1 MGVRFPGTS
10 LSHKTELDTP
20 KDLSE
25 VPEFKKPQY
34 QILPPLLPDEY
45 ERLKTSIAERGVEV
59 PIIVDQHG
67 DPVDGFHRQRASDD
81 LGVFCPR
88 EVRHFDTEAEKFEL
102 MLRLNCRRR
111 QLNRQQKRDLIGA
124 YLVCDPKIADNHLAE
139 LIGGVS
145 QNTVTAVRRDLEVT
159 LQIEKF
165 KKLRGRDGKDRPTK
179 YRRVVANTAKEA
191 ETALSAIGDLPP
203 NCHGKIIDCTTAK
216 RRSRRLR
223 TKLERQKRIEVITAT
238 TLPDD
243 IIIQHCDLRDLE
255 VSDQSAALVLTD
267 VMWNEAAEKDWQA
280 LGRRAFE
287 WLKPNGLLASFI
299 GQHLLVRMAR
309 AIEDGGLHLQWIF
322 NGVFTSPGNAA
333 EVNGVISRWRPVVVF
348 SKCPQHI
355 FRKCLDTFD
364 VGPPEKEWSHL
375 QQTVQGAQWLLE
387 HLSEPGDLIVDPCMG
402 TGTTAVSVLTADDG
416 PRRFLGCDRDEQM
429 VQIARHR
436 AAEALQAHNA
446 EGQERWALKGRQE
459 SNLSA
464 TVVMPATPHDVPTD
478 FIPM

>member
-1 MGVRFPGTS
+1 M
-10 LSHKTELDTP
+10 
-20 KDLSE
+20 
-25 VPEFKKPQY
+25 PEIKKPQY

-67 DPVDGFHRQRASDD
+67 NPVDGFHRQRACDD

-88 EVRHFDTEAEKFEL
+88 EVRHFGTEAEKYEL
-102 MLRLNCRRR
+102 MLRMNCRRR
-111 QLNRQQKRDLIGA
+111 QLNRRQRRDLIGV

-145 QNTVTAVRRDLEVT
+145 QNTVTAVRRDLEAT
-159 LQIEKF
+159 LQIEK
-165 KKLRGRDGKDRPTK
+165 LNQHRGRDGKNRPTK
-179 YRRVVANTAKEA
+179 YKKIVANTSKEA
-191 ETALSAIGDLPP
+191 EVALAAIGNLPT
-203 NCHGKIIDCTTAK
+203 NCSGKTIDCTTAK

-223 TKLERQKRIEVITAT
+223 TKLERQKRIEELTAT

-243 IIIQHCDLRDLE
+243 IIIQHCDLRNLE
-255 VSDQSAALVLTD
+255 VPPESVGLILTD
-267 VMWNEAAEKDWQA
+267 VMWNEAAEKDWKA

-287 WLKPNGLLASFI
+287 WLRPDGLLASFI
-299 GQHLLVRMAR
+299 GQHLLVRMAK
-309 AIEDGGLHLQWIF
+309 AIEEGGLHLQWIF

-375 QQTVQGAQWLLE
+375 QQTVQGARWLLE

-402 TGTTAVSVLTADDG
+402 TGTTAVSVLTAGDG

-436 AAEALQAHNA
+436 AAEALQASTANSQDRLA
-446 EGQERWALKGRQE
+446 REGRPKVKLPQTFA
-459 SNLSA
+459 
-464 TVVMPATPHDVPTD
+464 MPIIPDNVPAD
-478 FIPM
+478 IVPMRR